1 MTKPLTAR
9 SEERGKRRII
19 DFDIE
24 IGRRLRIQRMQRGIA
39 QTDLADAIGIT
50 FQQIQKYEN
59 GTNRISAGKLVQI
72 ANALEVPVAIFFE
85 GLEESSRREAAT
97 EASALYEET
106 QAFAATPEGQRLC
119 RAFQKIEKAQTRR
132 LLLRMMESL
141 SSDEEED

>member
-1 MTKPLTAR
+1 MAKPVAK
-9 SEERGKRRII
+9 SEERGRRRII

-50 FQQIQKYEN
+50 FQQVQKYEN
-59 GTNRISAGKLVQI
+59 GTNRISAGKLLQI
-72 ANALEVPVAIFFE
+72 ANILKVPVAIFFE
-85 GLEESSRREAAT
+85 GLEEGGHREAAT
-97 EASALYEET
+97 QANALYEET

-119 RAFQKIEKAQTRR
+119 RAFQKIGKAETRR

-141 SSDEEED
+141 PSDDSED